1 MTMSFQAIVHA
12 PALRQGARLNIADL
26 DQSKTLG
33 PKRIGLGA
41 EVELR
46 FGVCCP
52 DLARAIVV
60 DYTPQPE
67 SAVIAVAGEEITIC
81 HRSADAGVS
90 QPGLESETWF
100 VA

>member
-1 MTMSFQAIVHA
+1 MTFQAIVHA
-12 PALRQGARLNIADL
+12 PVLRHGARLNIADL
-26 DQSKTLG
+26 EQSDAQG

-41 EVELR
+41 EMALR

-60 DYTPQPE
+60 DYAPLPE
-67 SAVIAVAGEEITIC
+67 TAVIAVDGEEITIC
-81 HRSADAGVS
+81 HRAGHEAVS
-90 QPGLESETWF
+90 EPGLRSESWF

>member
-1 MTMSFQAIVHA
+1 MTFQAIVHA
-12 PALRQGARLNIADL
+12 PGLRHGARLNIADL
-26 DQSKTLG
+26 DQSETRG

-60 DYTPQPE
+60 DYTPLPE
-67 SAVIAVAGEEITIC
+67 SAVIAVAGEEVTIC
-81 HRSADAGVS
+81 HRAGDVGVL

-100 VA
+100 VG